1 MDKIKCYYS
10 QVAHVYYP
18 GLPSHP
24 EHELAMKQ
32 MTGFGGVVS
41 FEVSI
46 ANCFNMW
53 ATGDIF
59 SIYVLPLSNAT
70 LFFYQYLLLNYAG

>member
-1 MDKIKCYYS
+1 MDKIKWYYS

-24 EHELAMKQ
+24 EHELAMQQ

-53 ATGDIF
+53 TTGDKDIF
-59 SIYVLPLSNAT
+59 STICASIK
-70 LFFYQYLLLNYAG
+70 

>member
-1 MDKIKCYYS
+1 MDKIKWYYS

-24 EHELAMKQ
+24 EHELAMQQ

-46 ANCFNMW
+46 ANCFNM
-53 ATGDIF
+53 
-59 SIYVLPLSNAT
+59 
-70 LFFYQYLLLNYAG
+70 